1 MLVLHTKK
9 QEQKDLER
17 ALEESKF
24 EAGILSDLPAF
35 ELDEDQQL
43 MRAIEISKQEALE
56 LVKIK
61 S

>member
-24 EAGILSDLPAF
+24 EAGIISDLPPF

>member
-9 QEQKDLER
+9 QEQKDFER
-17 ALEESKF
+17 AIEESKF
-24 EAGILSDLPAF
+24 EAGLPNDVHTF
-35 ELDEDQQL
+35 ELDEEEQL
-43 MRAIEISKQEALE
+43 MRAIEISKQDALE